1 MEPEKISIFLTDQQR
16 QLLMEKVTIA
26 DDNLKRAVSLVLK
39 KDDHY
44 QIILSLTDISALCEA
59 IALQSTKSDKSQDQL
74 DELNDFFD
82 DIFWD
87 ISEDV
92 FGDDDFD
99 DNDFD
104 DEDDDNDDELEENIS
119 QPTGPVY
126 LFKVMLNDDIHRT
139 IAIRGGQTLE
149 DLHYAIFK
157 AFNRDEDHLY
167 SFYFPPPGYT
177 VGRNVWIMA
186 RKSTEYTHPYNM
198 EECYGSDKTFY
209 NAAHTTIDSLNL
221 KTRKNFWYLFDFGDE
236 WWHKITTQK
245 CNEKPKSGKY
255 PRVTEK
261 KGKSPPQYEY

>member
-1 MEPEKISIFLTDQQR
+1 MEPEPEKIAILLTDRQR
-16 QLLMEKVTIA
+16 QLLMEKVKIL
-26 DDNLKRAVSLVLK
+26 DNDLKRSVSLALK
-39 KDDHY
+39 QDDHY
-44 QIILSLTDISALCEA
+44 QITLSLNDISSLCET
-59 IALQSTKSDKSQDQL
+59 IALQSTKSDKLRDQL
-74 DELNDFFD
+74 AELHDFFD

-87 ISEDV
+87 VSEDLFGDDV
-92 FGDDDFD
+92 FDDDDFD
-99 DNDFD
+99 EKEED
-104 DEDDDNDDELEENIS
+104 DEPVENIS
-119 QPTGPVY
+119 RPTGPVY

-157 AFNRDEDHLY
+157 AFNRCEDHLY

-198 EECYGSDKTFY
+198 EERFGSNKSFY